1 MPFFYLALLFVLM
14 EVNKTI
20 APASPPGPSTANN
33 HTQKHHHL
41 HSQIH
46 SQSHHHGIFS
56 STSILILVISIIFI
70 ILLLA
75 IILIIF
81 LLRRL
86 KSAKNNGNW
95 KKHNSMH
102 NTRSRFIA
110 HTTVNVNSSPGDYLF
125 FKVYKFNIFWRCW
138 SFKAMLAYRKCI
150 QVSIFMVSVNVLLSS
165 PLFGPPLLSHF
176 HKTNH
181 FQPPKYTFTWFI
193 HITLWLKMTLLDF
206 CSFFFFYFLKKF
218 LPFKFYSN

>member
-1 MPFFYLALLFVLM
+1 M
-14 EVNKTI
+14 EVNITI
-20 APASPPGPSTANN
+20 APASPPAPSTSNN

-125 FKVYKFNIFWRCW
+125 SKSIN
-138 SFKAMLAYRKCI
+138 
-150 QVSIFMVSVNVLLSS
+150 SIFLEDVGLLRLCWLIGNVS
-165 PLFGPPLLSHF
+165 
-176 HKTNH
+176 
-181 FQPPKYTFTWFI
+181 
-193 HITLWLKMTLLDF
+193 
-206 CSFFFFYFLKKF
+206 KF
-218 LPFKFYSN
+218 PFSW